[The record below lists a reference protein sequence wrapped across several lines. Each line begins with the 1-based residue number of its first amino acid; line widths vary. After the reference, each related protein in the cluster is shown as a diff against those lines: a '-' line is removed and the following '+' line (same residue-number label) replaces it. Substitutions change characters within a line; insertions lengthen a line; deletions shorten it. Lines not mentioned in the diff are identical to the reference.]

1 MEGQGKVCEL
11 LLKSV
16 VYQNV
21 IGFTAIISFRNHSLD
36 MLNFLTFPG
45 EYLRNLIDQH
55 IPYLPSLLG
64 VTSAEDSIGF
74 TIMLT
79 MLAWILVCISLWGVV
94 RLVQNLYRRADSLV
108 RSLCYRTGQTA
119 GNIKTRVVC
128 IVRRFFPL
136 RQSSGVKT
144 LPEITFDDFEFTVL
158 QAVGDCGA
166 GFTTSAPE
174 LASKFGMRPGQFKK
188 SLRKLHSSKMI
199 DTVIG
204 STDGFDNYRL
214 TDYGA
219 SYMKV
224 WNQRQSG

>member
-1 MEGQGKVCEL
+1 MP
-11 LLKSV
+11 
-16 VYQNV
+16 
-21 IGFTAIISFRNHSLD
+21 
-36 MLNFLTFPG
+36 NFLTFPG
-45 EYLRNLIDQH
+45 EYLRALIAQH
-55 IPYLPSLLG
+55 TPYLASLLG
-64 VTSAEDSIGF
+64 VTRAEDSIGF

-79 MLAWILVCISLWGVV
+79 LLVWMLVCVSLWASV
-94 RLVQNLYRRADSLV
+94 RLVQNLYRTADSLV
-108 RSLCYRTGQTA
+108 RSLSYRTGQTA
-119 GNIKTRVVC
+119 RNIKTRVVC
-128 IVRRFFPL
+128 IFRRFFTL

-188 SLRKLHSSKMI
+188 SLRNLHSSKMI

-224 WNQRQSG
+224 WKQRQSG